1 MMYTLDE
8 LLMKM
13 GAPEAKEK
21 GQMRWHYFD
30 KTSDASGGGSG
41 GYAEVRL
48 LDDGKSLVAEMK
60 HLRPAA
66 EDDDAE
72 SLIDDE
78 TGAAEKIYSESLYL
92 YAQRTHGARYTVTK
106 IAFDGEEYPHP
117 RKSIIELG
125 LSIFHARALDI
136 SILMVEQAFNR
147 QDIVIPT
154 AETRLPKALP
164 DTVSQFL
171 KKESW
176 GVVVPFRPRV
186 KARLSL

>member
-13 GAPEAKEK
+13 GAPEARER

-30 KTSDASGGGSG
+30 KTSEEVG

-48 LDDGKSLVAEMK
+48 LDGGEGLVAEMK
-60 HLRPAA
+60 QLRPAYA
-66 EDDDAE
+66 ADD
-72 SLIDDE
+72 IKKDDVTKDE
-78 TGAAEKIYSESLYL
+78 EHPYSESLYL
-92 YAQRTHGARYTVTK
+92 YARRTGTRYAVTK

-154 AETRLPKALP
+154 AEPAPMPSFSAMVMPPRKE
-164 DTVSQFL
+164 F
-171 KKESW
+171 KKEAW

-186 KARLSL
+186 KAQMTL

>member
-13 GAPEAKEK
+13 GAPEAREK

-30 KTSDASGGGSG
+30 KSSTGEEIG

-48 LDDGKSLVAEMK
+48 LDGGKSLIAEMK
-60 HLRPAA
+60 QQRHVIA
-66 EDDDAE
+66 DDDSA
-72 SLIDDE
+72 
-78 TGAAEKIYSESLYL
+78 GGAEKLYSESFYL
-92 YAQRTHGARYTVTK
+92 YAERTAGTRYAVTK
-106 IAFDGEEYPHP
+106 IAFDGEDYPHP

-147 QDIVIPT
+147 QDIVIPA
-154 AETRLPKALP
+154 AETPLPKAAP
-164 DTVSQFL
+164 SPVSQFL
-171 KKESW
+171 RKESW
-176 GVVVPFRPRV
+176 GVVVPFRPRA
-186 KARLSL
+186 KTAGMRL

>member
-30 KTSDASGGGSG
+30 RAGGNTSDELG

-48 LDDGKSLVAEMK
+48 LDGGEGLVAEMK
-60 HLRPAA
+60 QLRNVIV
-66 EDDDAE
+66 DD
-72 SLIDDE
+72 
-78 TGAAEKIYSESLYL
+78 GARGAEKLYSESLYM
-92 YAQRTHGARYTVTK
+92 YAQRTAGARYAVTK

-147 QDIVIPT
+147 QDIVIPA
-154 AETRLPKALP
+154 AETRLPKISPLP
-164 DTVSQFL
+164 GATPFL
-171 KKESW
+171 KKEAW

-186 KARLSL
+186 KARMSL

>member
-30 KTSDASGGGSG
+30 KSSDDANSELG

-48 LDDGKSLVAEMK
+48 LDGGDGLIAEMK
-60 HLRPAA
+60 QLRNVMV
-66 EDDDAE
+66 DD
-72 SLIDDE
+72 
-78 TGAAEKIYSESLYL
+78 GASGAEKLYSESLYL
-92 YAQRTHGARYTVTK
+92 YARRTGTRYAVTK

-147 QDIVIPT
+147 QDILIPI
-154 AETRLPKALP
+154 AETRLPKLAPLKAP
-164 DTVSQFL
+164 VSIAPPV

-176 GVVVPFRPRV
+176 GVVVPFRPRAQV
-186 KARLSL
+186 RASL